1 MDQSNSG
8 NQQNEGNRDLSSD
21 AGSSG
26 GSTPPPQ
33 SSYPPS
39 QPSSSPSSSSSY
51 GSDQGQ
57 GQGQSS
63 YGSSQGGSSYSQPTQ
78 PSYTPPPS
86 QPGGGYGGGYSQGG
100 QQGNQYGQSGQ
111 GGQGGQYPPQNQYG
125 QQEQYGQGG
134 QQQYPPQNQYGQQG
148 NQYGAPP
155 PTNPYGQQQGYSQ
168 YNVQTRQ
175 RNSMMLPLIGLL
187 ALLLIGGGILT
198 YFLLQPKSNN
208 NTGVVTNPTQSGRTA
223 VSNNTPAPGETS
235 VAQPTDEGPGPANTG
250 DNAGL
255 LKSAAENMRNLRSY
269 TLDADIDSGGQQ
281 VVMKADIF
289 TDNSKSRMSVST
301 QGIDV
306 QVITVGDQAY
316 LSTDGGA
323 TYEEAPAASAG
334 QMTSSVQQLS
344 SMWDSLTN
352 AEIDRVQDQLRDGSP
367 ATVDI
372 DGTPTKHITGD
383 LSALSSLGSGMGGAQ
398 DGTVDLWITTDGT
411 NYVRRMAIDATSSGQ
426 QVKGTIDWM
435 NFNEDF
441 DIQAP

>member
-8 NQQNEGNRDLSSD
+8 NQQNEGNRDLSSG

-57 GQGQSS
+57 GQGQGQSS
-63 YGSSQGGSSYSQPTQ
+63 FGSSQGGSSYSQPTQ
-78 PSYTPPPS
+78 PSYTPPPGQQGS
-86 QPGGGYGGGYSQGG
+86 GYGGGYSQGG

-111 GGQGGQYPPQNQYG
+111 SGQGGQYPSQNQYG
-125 QQEQYGQGG
+125 QQGQQGQYGQGG
-134 QQQYPPQNQYGQQG
+134 QQQYPPQNQYGG
-148 NQYGAPP
+148 PP
-155 PTNPYGQQQGYSQ
+155 PTNQYGQQGYSQ
-168 YNVQTRQ
+168 YNVQTKKS
-175 RNSMMLPLIGLL
+175 NPMMLPLIGLL

-208 NTGVVTNPTQSGRTA
+208 NTGVVTSPTQAGRTA
-223 VSNNTPAPGETS
+223 VSNATTGPGETA
-235 VAQPTDEGPGPANTG
+235 VANPTSGGPSGNTG
-250 DNAGL
+250 DNASL

-269 TLDADIDSGGQQ
+269 TLDADIDSAGQQ

-306 QVITVGDQAY
+306 QVITIGDQAY

-344 SMWDSLTN
+344 NMWDSLTS

-367 ATVDI
+367 DTVDI